1 MDYPPRIASRPA
13 GPRQL
18 AHTYRPHGQALVEFT
33 LIGGL
38 FLLLLL
44 GMVNIGQLL
53 LANYTVSQAARAAAH
68 MAAIEGGDLAA
79 AERAAEQVFMGG
91 LGTDSGTKT
100 VIISCSTTPCR
111 RYSPITVTV
120 RYEQE
125 FLARLPIFDTFR
137 LEAKAIR
144 AAERDAQ

>member
-1 MDYPPRIASRPA
+1 MNHPARSAPCPPVWSQ
-13 GPRQL
+13 PRH
-18 AHTYRPHGQALVEFT
+18 AGQALVEFT
-33 LIGGL
+33 LIAGL

-44 GMVNIGQLL
+44 GLVNVGQLL

-79 AERAAEQVFMGG
+79 AKLAAEQVFMGG
-91 LGTDSGTKT
+91 VGTDTGTKT
-100 VIISCSTTPCR
+100 VTVTCSTTPCR

-120 RYEQE
+120 RYEQA
-125 FLARLPIFDTFR
+125 FLAKMPIFETFNLQAR
-137 LEAKAIR
+137 AIR